1 MDGTHSAVP
10 DHHNIAQSLL
20 PSAPATKSAQPADAA
35 PQVRLIPRAKR
46 PKNCLLQR
54 RSLPMIT
61 SHTTDESLKILRLP
75 QVCEVTGLCRSMIY
89 QLEADLRFP
98 QRVKIGVRAVGW
110 LDKEVNAWLMKRI
123 ALSRTKTA
131 VSS

>member
-1 MDGTHSAVP
+1 
-10 DHHNIAQSLL
+10 
-20 PSAPATKSAQPADAA
+20 
-35 PQVRLIPRAKR
+35 
-46 PKNCLLQR
+46 
-54 RSLPMIT
+54 MIT
-61 SHTTDESLKILRLP
+61 SPITDESLKILRLP

-110 LDKEVNAWLMKRI
+110 LDREVNAWLIRRI
-123 ALSRTKTA
+123 ALSRSNSA